1 LNVLR
6 DRLPEGLP
14 MELARLIESL
24 TDPAAYPYS
33 VKAVEVRQTHISV
46 VFLAGP
52 YVYKVKKPVDFGFLD
67 FSTLE
72 KRHHF
77 CAEEVRLNRRLAP
90 DVYLDVVPIVRAGV
104 GLKLE
109 GPGEAVEWAVKMQ
122 RLPDEATLLEW
133 LRRGEVGPELA
144 ETLAHRIVSF
154 HRTAAETPVPESFGR
169 FDAVARNLRD
179 IFTQSEPQV
188 GNTVSCP
195 VFNRLRA
202 LTEES
207 LERLRPLI
215 ESRAHH
221 GMTRD
226 THGDL
231 HLDHVY
237 YFPDRQQPND
247 LVIIDCIEFTERFR
261 YADPVAD
268 MAFPYM
274 DFLFHGR
281 RDLARMFADA
291 YFAASGDE
299 EGRRLLPLYTAYRA
313 SVRGSVEG
321 LKLAEK
327 EISATD
333 RRADLQKARAHWLL
347 ALGQLEEPGRR
358 PCLLLVTGLPGT
370 GKSTLARAL
379 AERSNFEVVRSD
391 VVRKELAGLVPHELT
406 PPEARAHLY
415 SADWNDRTYAECLR
429 QAEEL
434 LFQGKRVLVDA
445 TFREEARRRTFL
457 EAAVR
462 WGVPGALIVCE
473 AKTDTIRERLAGRR
487 HDASDADWLVYLQT
501 VECWEEP
508 SSFTLRVLRKISTD
522 GGPRD
527 AVEQTCELLRELQ
540 LHKFLVQER
549 KCHGARPVVIG

>member
-1 LNVLR
+1 
-6 DRLPEGLP
+6 

-24 TDPAAYPYS
+24 TDPTAYPYP

-46 VFLAGP
+46 VFLAGS

-72 KRHHF
+72 KRRHF

-90 DVYLDVVPIVRAGV
+90 EVYLGVVPIVRDGAGLQV
-104 GLKLE
+104 E
-109 GPGEAVEWAVKMQ
+109 GAGEAVEWAVKMQ
-122 RLPDEATLLEW
+122 RLPDEATLLAW
-133 LRRGEVGPELA
+133 LRRGEVGAELA
-144 ETLAHRIVSF
+144 ETLAHRIAFF
-154 HRTAAETPVPESFGR
+154 HRTAVATPVPESFGR

-179 IFTQSEPQV
+179 IFTQSVPQV
-188 GNTVSCP
+188 GNSVSSP

-207 LERLRPLI
+207 LEHLRPLI
-215 ESRAHH
+215 EDRARRS
-221 GMTRD
+221 MTRD

-237 YFPDRQQPND
+237 YFPDREPPGD

-261 YADPVAD
+261 YTDPVAD

-281 RDLARMFADA
+281 RDLARIFADA

-299 EGRRLLPLYTAYRA
+299 EGRALLPLYTAYRA

-327 EISATD
+327 EVLATD

-347 ALGQLEEPGRR
+347 ALEQLEEPERR

-379 AERSNFEVVRSD
+379 AERSNFELIRSD
-391 VVRKELAGLVPHELT
+391 VVRKELAGLAPHELT
-406 PPEARAHLY
+406 PPEARARLY
-415 SADWNDRTYAECLR
+415 SAEWNDRTYAECLR
-429 QAEEL
+429 RGEEL

-445 TFREEARRRTFL
+445 TFREEARRRAFL

-462 WGVPGALIVCE
+462 WGVPGALVVCE
-473 AKTDTIRERLAGRR
+473 AKPDTVRERLAGRR
-487 HDASDADWLVYLQT
+487 YDASDADWSIYLQAAKY
-501 VECWEEP
+501 WEKP
-508 SSFTLRVLRKISTD
+508 ISSLTLSVMREISTD
-522 GGPRD
+522 GGLQPTL
-527 AVEQTCELLRELQ
+527 EQACGFLRELQ
-540 LHKFLVQER
+540 LHDFVGKER
-549 KCHGARPVVIG
+549 NCHGANNVVIG